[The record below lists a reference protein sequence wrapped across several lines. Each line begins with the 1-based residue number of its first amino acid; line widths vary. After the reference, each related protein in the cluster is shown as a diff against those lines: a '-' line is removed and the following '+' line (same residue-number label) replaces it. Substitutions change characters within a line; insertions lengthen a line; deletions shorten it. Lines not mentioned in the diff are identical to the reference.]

1 MSVRMHSS
9 AVPAGRRSREED
21 EPKPSK
27 RPQLRVVDADKTQR
41 FKVTQGL
48 NELWKWTKTRATPM
62 VYLGVAA
69 VILVLSLLGS
79 LFLRTQMIENS
90 FESTQVQQN
99 ITKLTQDVEDDQ
111 AKLDELEASLP
122 KKAQDMK
129 MIPATGTVTVDLQG
143 YHSDQNQHQNNE
155 QQ

>member
-1 MSVRMHSS
+1 MSGRMHSS
-9 AVPAGRRSREED
+9 AVPAGRRTKD
-21 EPKPSK
+21 ELEAKPSK
-27 RPQLRVVDADKTQR
+27 RPQLRVIDSAKTQR
-41 FKVTQGL
+41 FRMAQGL

-99 ITKLTQDVEDDQ
+99 ITRLTQDVEDDQ

-122 KKAQDMK
+122 QKAEDMK
-129 MIPATGTVTVDLQG
+129 MIPATGTVTIDLQG
-143 YHSDQNQHQNNE
+143 YQSDQNGT